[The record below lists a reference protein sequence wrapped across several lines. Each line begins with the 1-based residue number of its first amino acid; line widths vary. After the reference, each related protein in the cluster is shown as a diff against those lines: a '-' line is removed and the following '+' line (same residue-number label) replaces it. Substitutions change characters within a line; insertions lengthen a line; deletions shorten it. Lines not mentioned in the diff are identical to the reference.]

1 VLGSKDESGGCQ
13 GCVMTHLGDNRF
25 ALQLRL
31 NGATKRHLAL
41 DVAFCSTRRS
51 DSRRCGSYARTNS
64 WSFACA

>member
-41 DVAFCSTRRS
+41 DV
-51 DSRRCGSYARTNS
+51 
-64 WSFACA
+64 SFAYGLDHLLSS